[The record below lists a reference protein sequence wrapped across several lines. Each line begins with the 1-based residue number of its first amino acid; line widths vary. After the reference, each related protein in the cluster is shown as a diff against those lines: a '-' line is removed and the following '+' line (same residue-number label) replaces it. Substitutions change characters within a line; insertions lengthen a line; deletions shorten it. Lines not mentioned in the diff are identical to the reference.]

1 MRSPRIGHART
12 RLLALLL
19 AAFATLSTMPG
30 AAAQITKEEIPLTPA
45 QEASIREEMTA
56 LAGVLMQGG
65 KSPQEAKLAVNA
77 VGICFGAAY
86 SHGLTREQ
94 ASVIC
99 GEVLDAFTIQ
109 PGTILYQLTPDDKG
123 WIASRTMIWTSE
135 LSALLEPDQ
144 LAAVQT
150 TMQACL
156 EGYMRRGEDREGAVR
171 RCALGLMPLLN
182 KPEFQQLVINAA
194 LNGR

>member
-1 MRSPRIGHART
+1 MRSPRIDLARN
-12 RLLALLL
+12 RLLAVSLV
-19 AAFATLSTMPG
+19 AFATLSTISG
-30 AAAQITKEEIPLTPA
+30 AAAQVTKDEIPLTPA

-77 VGICFGAAY
+77 VGLCFGAAY
-86 SHGLTREQ
+86 SHGLTRDQ
-94 ASVIC
+94 ASTIC

-109 PGTILYQLTPDDKG
+109 PGTILYQLTPDDRN
-123 WIASRTMIWTSE
+123 WIATRTSIWTSE

-156 EGYMRRGEDREGAVR
+156 EGNIRRGEDRDGAVR
-171 RCALGLMPLLN
+171 RCALGLLPILN
-182 KPEFQQLVINAA
+182 KPEFQQLVIDSA

>member
-1 MRSPRIGHART
+1 MRSPRIGPAWT
-12 RLLALLL
+12 RLLALT
-19 AAFATLSTMPG
+19 FATFVSLSAVSG
-30 AAAQITKEEIPLTPA
+30 AAAQVTREESPLTPA
-45 QEASIREEMTA
+45 QEASIREEMAA

-99 GEVLDAFTIQ
+99 GEVLDAYTIQ
-109 PGTILYQLTPDDKG
+109 PGTILYQLTPDDKQ
-123 WIASRTMIWTSE
+123 WIASRTTIWTSE

-150 TMQACL
+150 TMQTCL
-156 EGYMRRGEDREGAVR
+156 EGYMRRGEDRDGAVR
-171 RCALGLMPLLN
+171 RCALGVMPILN
-182 KPEFQQLVINAA
+182 KPEFRELIINSA

>member
-1 MRSPRIGHART
+1 M
-12 RLLALLL
+12 L
-19 AAFATLSTMPG
+19 AAFATLSAVSG
-30 AAAQITKEEIPLTPA
+30 AAAQISKEEIPLTPA

-109 PGTILYQLTPDDKG
+109 PGTVLYQLTPEDKG

-156 EGYMRRGEDREGAVR
+156 EGYMRRGEDRDGAVR
-171 RCALGLMPLLN
+171 KCALGLMPILN
-182 KPEFQQLVINAA
+182 TPEFQQLVIDSA